1 MVGDA
6 ARPVKGTARREDG
19 PEATSAM
26 LEIEQK
32 YARADFAL
40 LQRRLAEWGA
50 AFGDA
55 HEEADHYFNAPDRDF
70 ARTDEAFRLRRV
82 GAANYLTYK
91 GPKQRADVKVRT
103 ELEIPLLPGDGA
115 AAEMTRLLT
124 HLGYRFVAVVKK
136 HRRTASLKRDPFS
149 FTVCLDEVEG
159 LGRFAEVEVLA
170 PEDRRADAEKAL
182 AALAAEL
189 GLSEV
194 ERRSYLGL
202 VLAKS
207 AGAGA

>member
-1 MVGDA
+1 
-6 ARPVKGTARREDG
+6 
-19 PEATSAM
+19 M

-32 YARADFAL
+32 FARTDFAL
-40 LQRRLAEWGA
+40 LERRLAEWGA
-50 AFGDA
+50 APGEA

-70 ARTDEAFRLRRV
+70 ARTGEAFRLRRV
-82 GAANYLTYK
+82 GPDNFLTYK

-103 ELEIPLLPGDGA
+103 ELEIALRPGDEA
-115 AAEMTRLLT
+115 ADEMIRLLT

-136 HRRTASLKRDPFS
+136 RRRTAALTRDGFS
-149 FTVCLDEVEG
+149 FTICLDEVDG

-170 PEDRRADAEKAL
+170 PEDRRADAERAV

-189 GLSEV
+189 GLRDV

-202 VLAKS
+202 TLA
-207 AGAGA
+207 ARPPEGAP

>member
-1 MVGDA
+1 
-6 ARPVKGTARREDG
+6 
-19 PEATSAM
+19 M

-40 LQRRLAEWGA
+40 LERRLAEWGA
-50 AFGDA
+50 VPGEA

-82 GAANYLTYK
+82 GAANFLTYK

-103 ELEIPLLPGDGA
+103 ELEIPLQPGDEA
-115 AAEMTRLLT
+115 AADMTRLLT
-124 HLGYRFVAVVKK
+124 HLGYRFVADVKK
-136 HRRTASLKRDPFS
+136 RRRTAPLRRDGFA
-149 FTVCLDEVEG
+149 FTICLDEVEG

-182 AALAAEL
+182 AALAGEL
-189 GLSEV
+189 GLRDV
-194 ERRSYLGL
+194 ERRSSLGL
-202 VLAKS
+202 VLA
-207 AGAGA
+207 ARPPEGAT